1 MNHYDQKNRKLFK
14 TIKNNKKIIFN
25 GMYDRNSGKN
35 TKTVKFDFKKA
46 DIIIFEG
53 LYIIKNLKI
62 KNIIKILITENVY
75 ISLIRKIK
83 RIRDKKISIQNLISE
98 FTNLHLSSFQKYL
111 KQYVFNIHL
120 EVKENIFVLSTS
132 NKKQQ
137 IAEINKFLK
146 KHLSYKN

>member
-1 MNHYDQKNRKLFK
+1 MIEIQKKYK
-14 TIKNNKKIIFN
+14 A
-25 GMYDRNSGKN
+25 
-35 TKTVKFDFKKA
+35 VKFDFKKA

-132 NKKQQ
+132 NKKKQ

-146 KHLSYKN
+146 KHLSYKK

>member
-1 MNHYDQKNRKLFK
+1 M
-14 TIKNNKKIIFN
+14 
-25 GMYDRNSGKN
+25 KN

-132 NKKQQ
+132 NKKKQ